1 MCSFLALQE
10 DLEMLNDE
18 AIAQLR
24 SKMMVACDN
33 DIEDN
38 EAGRFAIHKLRILPD
53 VVNLMQK

>member
-1 MCSFLALQE
+1 
-10 DLEMLNDE
+10 MLNDE
-18 AIAQLR
+18 AIAQMR

-38 EAGRFAIHKLRILPD
+38 EAGRFAIHKLRILPE